1 MTLVGNGAMR
11 LRAAALGLLVMP
23 SAAAAY
29 HSHGEFSGET
39 HESEGELASVVWRNP
54 HPAFTLRL
62 VNGDGQA
69 EIWRVQVQGNVNGLR
84 RDGVSGD
91 RFLVGGRVRIAGHLS
106 TRRPTLLLAT
116 RARLADGTEIILG
129 PDESS
134 GSAVYRRS
142 AEAADT
148 QATAQAQG
156 LFRVWTVASRV
167 RTQDLPLNEAA
178 RSAKAAWDP
187 LLDDPQ
193 RGCRPLGMPG
203 AMMSPHPIEFL
214 LEADEIILHLEE
226 WDAFRT
232 IHTVSG
238 YGSGDHDPTPMG
250 HSVGRWEGDT
260 LVVTTT
266 DIDYPYLD
274 EHGTPQ
280 SDAVVVVERFTLS
293 ADERS
298 LNWTATVSDP
308 GTLTEPVVAFT
319 TRWEWVPGE
328 EIQPYDCAELDPL

>member
-1 MTLVGNGAMR
+1 MR
-11 LRAAALGLLVMP
+11 LSGAALGLLVMP
-23 SAAAAY
+23 FVAAAH
-29 HSHGEFSGET
+29 HSHGEFSEET
-39 HESEGELASVVWRNP
+39 HEIEGELASVVWRNP
-54 HPAFTLRL
+54 HPALTLRL
-62 VNGDGQA
+62 VNGDGQD

-91 RFLVGGRVRIAGHLS
+91 QFIIGGRVRIVGHLS

-116 RARLADGTEIILG
+116 RARLADGTQIILG

-142 AEAADT
+142 VEAAET
-148 QATAQAQG
+148 QATDQVRG

-167 RTQDLPLNEAA
+167 RTQELPLNETA

-187 LLDDPQ
+187 VLDDPQ

-203 AMMSPHPIEFL
+203 VMMSPHPIEFL
-214 LEADEIILHLEE
+214 QEADEIIVHLEE
-226 WDAFRT
+226 WDAIRT
-232 IHTVSG
+232 IHSVFGNGT
-238 YGSGDHDPTPMG
+238 GDYDLTPMG
-250 HSVGRWEGDT
+250 HAVGGWEGDT

-266 DIDYPYLD
+266 HIDYPYLD

-280 SDAVVVVERFTLS
+280 SDAVEVVERFTLS

-308 GTLTEPVVAFT
+308 GTLIEPVVAFT

-328 EIQPYDCAELDPL
+328 EIQPYDCAKLDPL

>member
-1 MTLVGNGAMR
+1 MR
-11 LRAAALGLLVMP
+11 SSAAALGLLVLP
-23 SAAAAY
+23 FSTAAH
-29 HSHGEFSGET
+29 HSQAEFSGET
-39 HESEGELASVVWRNP
+39 HEIAGELESVVWRNP
-54 HPAFTLRL
+54 HPAFTLR
-62 VNGDGQA
+62 VINGDGQD
-69 EIWRVQVQGNVNGLR
+69 EVWRVQVQGNVNGLS

-91 RFLVGGRVRIAGHLS
+91 RFLIGGQVRIAGHLS

-116 RARLADGTEIILG
+116 RARLADGTEIVLG

-134 GSAVYRRS
+134 GSAVYRRA
-142 AEAADT
+142 AEPADP
-148 QATAQAQG
+148 QAVDQVRG

-167 RTQDLPLNEAA
+167 RTQGLPLNEAA

-187 LLDDPQ
+187 ILDNPQ

-214 LEADEIILHLEE
+214 QDADDIILRLEE
-226 WDAFRT
+226 WDAIRT
-232 IHTVSG
+232 IHTAVDDST
-238 YGSGDHDPTPMG
+238 GSHDPTPMG
-250 HSVGRWEGDT
+250 HSVGRWEDDT

-266 DIDYPYLD
+266 HIDYPYLD

-280 SDAVVVVERFTLS
+280 TDAVEVVERFTLS

-298 LNWTATVSDP
+298 LNWAATVSDP

-328 EIQPYDCAELDPL
+328 ELQPYDCAELDPL

>member
-1 MTLVGNGAMR
+1 MR
-11 LRAAALGLLVMP
+11 LPAAALGLLVLP
-23 SAAAAY
+23 FALAAH
-29 HSHGEFSGET
+29 HSQGEFSGET
-39 HESEGELASVVWRNP
+39 HEIAGELASMVWRNP
-54 HPAFTLRL
+54 HPAFTLR
-62 VNGDGQA
+62 VVIGDGHE
-69 EIWRVQVQGNVNGLR
+69 EIWRIQVQGNVNGLS
-84 RDGVSGD
+84 RDGVSAD
-91 RFLVGGRVRIAGHLS
+91 RFLIGGQVRITGHLS

-116 RARLADGTEIILG
+116 RARLADGTDIILG

-134 GSAVYRRS
+134 GSAVYRRV
-142 AEAADT
+142 AEPAAL
-148 QATAQAQG
+148 QATDQVRG

-187 LLDDPQ
+187 VFDDPQ

-214 LEADEIILHLEE
+214 QETDAIIVRLEE
-226 WDAFRT
+226 WDAMRT
-232 IHTVSG
+232 IHTAVDDSTG
-238 YGSGDHDPTPMG
+238 NHDPTPMG
-250 HSVGRWEGDT
+250 HSVGRWEDET

-266 DIDYPYLD
+266 HIDYPYLD

-280 SDAVVVVERFTLS
+280 SDAVEVVERFTLS

-298 LNWTATVSDP
+298 LNWAATVFDP
-308 GTLTEPVVAFT
+308 GTLIEPVVAFT

-328 EIQPYDCAELDPL
+328 KIQPYDCAELDPL